1 MAVRYYLAPVIQHPS
16 RASLNISRCQ
26 LYVGAEVGQQNVVGE
41 LSVKSWCV
49 TRVEAPDADAVWTQ
63 LDADGLLTRIPV
75 ALLDTPVSD
84 LTQAQRDAIAQE
96 MAARNIPYDWV
107 TASVVALNTTVQSV
121 VGPTEIVF
129 SSGSS
134 VTGAYNGMAVLL
146 SSSDTSVTSRRTIV
160 SYSGD
165 TQTAILDNPPG
176 FVVARGDA
184 VRVYST
190 FGTTLRE
197 VIGWVIRLL
206 RLTKLLRSDYP
217 NVSLDQT
224 WGTIPAAVRNR
235 VLTFAAN
242 NGISTAGLN
251 TNSTIRQ
258 ILRRIL
264 ERYPW
269 PPQGLGPD
277 IF

>member
-1 MAVRYYLAPVIQHPS
+1 
-16 RASLNISRCQ
+16 
-26 LYVGAEVGQQNVVGE
+26 
-41 LSVKSWCV
+41 
-49 TRVEAPDADAVWTQ
+49 
-63 LDADGLLTRIPV
+63 
-75 ALLDTPVSD
+75 
-84 LTQAQRDAIAQE
+84 
-96 MAARNIPYDWV
+96 
-107 TASVVALNTTVQSV
+107 
-121 VGPTEIVF
+121 
-129 SSGSS
+129 
-134 VTGAYNGMAVLL
+134 
-146 SSSDTSVTSRRTIV
+146 
-160 SYSGD
+160 
-165 TQTAILDNPPG
+165 
-176 FVVARGDA
+176 VVARGDA

-206 RLTKLLRSDYP
+206 RLTKLLRSYYP

>member
-1 MAVRYYLAPVIQHPS
+1 MAVRYYLAPIIQHPS

-26 LYVGAEVGQQNVVGE
+26 LYVGAEVGQQNVIGE
-41 LSVKSWCV
+41 LSVKGWCV
-49 TRVEAPDADAVWTQ
+49 TRVEAPDADAVWAQ

-75 ALLDTPVSD
+75 TLLDTPVSD
-84 LTQAQRDAIAQE
+84 LTQAQRDAVAQE

-107 TASVVALNTTVQSV
+107 TA
-121 VGPTEIVF
+121 
-129 SSGSS
+129 
-134 VTGAYNGMAVLL
+134 
-146 SSSDTSVTSRRTIV
+146 
-160 SYSGD
+160 
-165 TQTAILDNPPG
+165 
-176 FVVARGDA
+176 
-184 VRVYST
+184 
-190 FGTTLRE
+190 GTTLRNI
-197 VIGWVIRLL
+197 IGWVIRLL
-206 RLTKLLRSDYP
+206 RLTRLLRANFP

-224 WGTIPAAVRNR
+224 WGTIPAAVRNH

-258 ILRRIL
+258 ILRRII
-264 ERYPW
+264 EQYPW